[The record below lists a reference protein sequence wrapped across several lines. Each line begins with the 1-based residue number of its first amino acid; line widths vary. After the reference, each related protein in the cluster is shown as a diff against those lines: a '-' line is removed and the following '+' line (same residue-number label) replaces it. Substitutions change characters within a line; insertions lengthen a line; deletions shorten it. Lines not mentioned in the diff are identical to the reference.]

1 MLAEQASSHNIS
13 LFVDAEETERLEI
26 SLEIFEA
33 VLQEKMLQGWDHFGL
48 AVQAYG
54 KRCYP
59 LLEQIIELAKK
70 YKRKIPVRLVK
81 GAYWDS
87 EVKKAQVNN
96 FPDYPVFTR
105 KANTDLSYLCC
116 ADLMLKNT
124 KHLYPMFAT
133 HNAYT
138 AAAVLELAAKN
149 KVKPGELYEFQRLH
163 GMGEALFDALL
174 QGEGVAA
181 SIYAP
186 VGPHK
191 DLLPYL
197 VRRLLENGANTSF
210 VNKVLDKNVPVE
222 DMLQDPVVAAK
233 DHATKR
239 HPNLVMPADLY
250 KPSRGNSLGI
260 DLNDAGAVKKVLQQ
274 ISKFKPDYEAAPLI
288 GGEAQKYGAQEDV
301 LNPATGEVVGKV
313 WNTGPRRIETAFLR
327 AQDGFDVWSKV
338 PAAKRAEALNKIA
351 DLYET
356 HMHELMAICVK
367 EAGKT
372 IPDALAEVREAV
384 DFCRYYAAQGA
395 VDFDEAGLS
404 LPGPTGEDNTLKLEG
419 RGIFVCISPWNFPLA
434 IFTGQVVAALMA
446 GNAVLAKPAEQTPL
460 IAYKAV
466 ELMHEAGVSKNA
478 LQLLPGDG
486 NIGALLVQHKNVGGV
501 AFTGSTEVAREINKT
516 LAGKD
521 GPIVPLI
528 AETGGQNAMLVD
540 SSALPEQVV
549 DDAILS
555 AFGSAGQRCSAL
567 RVMFV
572 QKDVADKISHM
583 LAGAMQE
590 IVLGDPAKLST
601 DIGPVIDDQ
610 ALSILIRHHQ
620 GLEGFGRLIAQ
631 VPIDEKLRK
640 KGTFFAPI
648 AYEINNIYG
657 LTREVF
663 GPVLHLIRYEADEID
678 DVLDQINGTGYGLT
692 LGVHSRIESFQQKV
706 ADKMRVGNVYVN
718 RSMTGAV
725 VGTQPF
731 GGMGLSGTGP
741 KAGGP
746 HYLHRFA
753 TEKTISVNTT
763 AAGGNTS
770 LVMLEE

>member
-1 MLAEQASSHNIS
+1 MGNLATHLYKDEAACVEALLKHLDWPKKLSAAVEKRSEALIKTLRASKRKTGELESFLQQYSLQTEEGISLMCLAEALLRIPDKKTANELIRDKVAAADWLQGVGESKDWMVKAAGVGLMMTSRSLDSVVSRMAQPVIREAMGKAMQMMGGQFVLGRDIREAIKNAAAYQKKGYRMSYDMLGEGARTAEDAEHYFRAYQTALGEMAADNLTGPATRKSSMSVKLSALHPRYSFAQKEKSIPAIVEKLKVLAEQASSHNIS

-501 AFTGSTEVAREINKT
+501 AFTGSTEVAR
-516 LAGKD
+516 
-521 GPIVPLI
+521 
-528 AETGGQNAMLVD
+528 
-540 SSALPEQVV
+540 
-549 DDAILS
+549 
-555 AFGSAGQRCSAL
+555 
-567 RVMFV
+567 
-572 QKDVADKISHM
+572 
-583 LAGAMQE
+583 
-590 IVLGDPAKLST
+590 GD
-601 DIGPVIDDQ
+601 
-610 ALSILIRHHQ
+610 
-620 GLEGFGRLIAQ
+620 
-631 VPIDEKLRK
+631 
-640 KGTFFAPI
+640 
-648 AYEINNIYG
+648 
-657 LTREVF
+657 
-663 GPVLHLIRYEADEID
+663 
-678 DVLDQINGTGYGLT
+678 
-692 LGVHSRIESFQQKV
+692 
-706 ADKMRVGNVYVN
+706 
-718 RSMTGAV
+718 
-725 VGTQPF
+725 
-731 GGMGLSGTGP
+731 
-741 KAGGP
+741 
-746 HYLHRFA
+746 
-753 TEKTISVNTT
+753 
-763 AAGGNTS
+763 
-770 LVMLEE
+770 